1 MRFKAP
7 TPVMSR
13 PVRVCCI
20 QYALRPVKDFQA
32 FARQV
37 ENFVDMGDDYDAD
50 VIVFPELL
58 SSQLITCLQR
68 AAVTDH
74 AKLMRQISEQFT
86 ADFDALF
93 DRLAKSYDRIL
104 IAGTHPRWIERKFCN
119 VASIFVPRYAPIHQP
134 KLHLTPTE
142 REEWRF
148 DAGNDL
154 AIVETYFGRFGVSI
168 CYDVQFPEI
177 ARVQAAHGMQLLLV
191 PYLTDNRRGHRRVTI
206 CAQARGVENQIY
218 VATAG
223 MMGSLPLVTD
233 LTAQYAQSGIYT
245 PSDFSFP
252 VDGVAAEATPN
263 TEMGVVADLDLAML
277 DRARSSGSVLN
288 HQDADQ
294 DSLHTLFDGHV
305 TLHERPW
312 IEVPPGNSE

>member
-7 TPVMSR
+7 TPVVSR

-20 QYALRPVKDFQA
+20 QYGLRPVADFQA

-37 ENFVDMGDDYDAD
+37 ENLVDMGDDYDAD
-50 VIVFPELL
+50 IIVFPELL
-58 SSQLITCLQR
+58 SSQLITCLE
-68 AAVTDH
+68 APEVNDH
-74 AKLMRQISEQFT
+74 GRLMRQLSERFT
-86 ADFDALF
+86 AEFDALF
-93 DRLAKSYDRIL
+93 DRLAIAYDRIL
-104 IAGTHPRWIERKFCN
+104 LAGTHPRWMGGKFCN
-119 VASIFVPRYAPIHQP
+119 VASVFVPRHEPIHQP

-148 DAGNDL
+148 DPGNDL
-154 AIVETYFGRFGVSI
+154 AVVETYFGRFGVSI

-177 ARVQAAHGMQLLLV
+177 ARVQVDHGMQLLLV
-191 PYLTDNRRGHRRVTI
+191 PYLTDNRRGHRRVAT

-223 MMGSLPLVTD
+223 MVGSLPLVTD

-245 PSDFSFP
+245 PSDFAFP

-263 TEMGVVADLDLAML
+263 TEMGVVADLDLALL
-277 DRARSSGSVLN
+277 DRARSNGSVLN
-288 HQDADQ
+288 FQDADR
-294 DSLHTLFDGHV
+294 DTLHTLFDGNV
-305 TLHERPW
+305 TVYPRPW
-312 IEVPPGNSE
+312 IEVGSPPA